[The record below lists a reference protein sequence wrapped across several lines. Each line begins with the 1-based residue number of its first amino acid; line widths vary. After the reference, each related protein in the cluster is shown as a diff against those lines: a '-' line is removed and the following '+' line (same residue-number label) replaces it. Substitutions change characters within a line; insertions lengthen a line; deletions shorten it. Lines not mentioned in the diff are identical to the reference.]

1 MSHCEIAGFVLL
13 GVRCQTWP
21 CSPCSPEESL
31 ELFLG
36 FPGAE
41 PGMWGIAA
49 DHSLCQGADGLSDLT
64 LGCVGSGRCENFAQ
78 LLLL

>member
-13 GVRCQTWP
+13 GVRCQAWP
-21 CSPCSPEESL
+21 RSPWSRGG
-31 ELFLG
+31 LFL
-36 FPGAE
+36 GAE
-41 PGMWGIAA
+41 PGMWGLCFAA

-64 LGCVGSGRCENFAQ
+64 LGGVGSGRCENSAQ

>member
-13 GVRCQTWP
+13 GARCGAWP
-21 CSPCSPEESL
+21 CSPWSRGGS
-31 ELFLG
+31 FLG

-41 PGMWGIAA
+41 PGIWGFAA
-49 DHSLCQGADGLSDLT
+49 HHRRCWGAHGLSALT
-64 LGCVGSGRCENFAQ
+64 LGCVGSGRCDSSAQ